1 MDRPLFQPFRS
12 TMIDRPLFH
21 VHKGSG
27 CGASTFFPNLT
38 DVLAET
44 LTPADHSQDTNKK
57 FIS

>member
-1 MDRPLFQPFRS
+1 
-12 TMIDRPLFH
+12 MIDRPLFH

-27 CGASTFFPNLT
+27 CGGAAASTFFPNLT

-44 LTPADHSQDTNKK
+44 LTPADRQDTNKK